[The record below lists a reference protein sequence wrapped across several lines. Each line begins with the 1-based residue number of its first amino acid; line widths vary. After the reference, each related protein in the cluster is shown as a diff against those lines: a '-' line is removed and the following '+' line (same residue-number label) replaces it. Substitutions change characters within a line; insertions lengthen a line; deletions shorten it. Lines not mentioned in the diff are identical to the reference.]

1 MLVNASKYVH
11 LDIIVYNCLVQ
22 SNLLVNYVSYIV
34 QVVEMDSVS
43 YANQVIISQM
53 VNAFR
58 MVSSSIIHLTKLNNV
73 ILIVF
78 LVLTVL
84 SHRV

>member
-11 LDIIVYNCLVQ
+11 LDIIVYSCLVQ
-22 SNLLVNYVSYIV
+22 SNLLVSYVSYIA

-43 YANQVIISQM
+43 HANQTIISQM
-53 VNAFR
+53 ANVFR
-58 MVSSSIIHLTKLNNV
+58 MVSSSIIHLIKPNNA

-78 LVLTVL
+78 PALTL
-84 SHRV
+84 HSHHV